1 MNRQL
6 YLECYSGISGD
17 MTVAAL
23 LDLGADEQILR
34 KALASLPVGG
44 FEIAVTRKVKSGLDV
59 CDFDVILDA
68 EHENHDHDMEY
79 LHGHDH
85 QHTHD
90 HGHVHEDGSVHM
102 TTVTSIITIMDI
114 IMSTEGFMKS
124 YILLS
129 MQI

>member
-34 KALASLPVGG
+34 KALAGLPVGG

-59 CDFDVILDA
+59 CDF
-68 EHENHDHDMEY
+68 
-79 LHGHDH
+79 
-85 QHTHD
+85 
-90 HGHVHEDGSVHM
+90 
-102 TTVTSIITIMDI
+102 
-114 IMSTEGFMKS
+114 
-124 YILLS
+124 
-129 MQI
+129 